1 MDKEQYN
8 KLVGARIHSE
18 RQNKH
23 LTLKELGTLVGIS
36 ESTMQRYEKGKI
48 KSIDIDMIKRFA
60 KALNIPAENLMGWT
74 QNFEESSKKVNR
86 EEPMDDLPPLT
97 YKDER
102 EIARDL
108 EKMLADMDD
117 KNALAATGGTVDD
130 AEDRELLRASLLTSM
145 QLAKRIAK
153 KKFTPKKY
161 RKDEKE

>member
-1 MDKEQYN
+1 MSITEREMYMRE
-8 KLVGARIHSE
+8 LFSRRLSTLIE
-18 RQNKH
+18 RQGIQQND
-23 LTLKELGTLVGIS
+23 LAEQLGVA
-36 ESTMQRYEKGKI
+36 ESTVGKWLLK
-48 KSIDIDMIKRFA
+48 KSMPR
-60 KALNIPAENLMGWT
+60 MGT
-74 QNFEESSKKVNR
+74 VQKLSDLFKVPKSYFLEESAGEKAYEDQS
-86 EEPMDDLPPLT
+86 LPSLKPR
-97 YKDER
+97 DER

-161 RKDEKE
+161 RIEDEK

>member
-1 MDKEQYN
+1 MDIGTLIFTKRKEKGYSQ
-8 KLVGARIHSE
+8 
-18 RQNKH
+18 
-23 LTLKELGTLVGIS
+23 KELADKVGVSEATISRWESGEIKNMKRKNVGMLADALGVSPLVFM
-36 ESTMQRYEKGKI
+36 EWPKEPSTNF
-48 KSIDIDMIKRFA
+48 KSK
-60 KALNIPAENLMGWT
+60 ENT
-74 QNFEESSKKVNR
+74 
-86 EEPMDDLPPLT
+86 DDLPALT

-145 QLAKRIAK
+145 QLAKKIAK

>member
-1 MDKEQYN
+1 MEWPKD
-8 KLVGARIHSE
+8 
-18 RQNKH
+18 
-23 LTLKELGTLVGIS
+23 T
-36 ESTMQRYEKGKI
+36 STNFKGK
-48 KSIDIDMIKRFA
+48 
-60 KALNIPAENLMGWT
+60 EN
-74 QNFEESSKKVNR
+74 
-86 EEPMDDLPPLT
+86 MDDLPPLT

-102 EIARDL
+102 DIVRDL

-130 AEDRELLRASLLTSM
+130 KEDRELLKASLLTSM

>member
-1 MDKEQYN
+1 MGIGSILA
-8 KLVGARIHSE
+8 KLLE
-18 RQNKH
+18 
-23 LTLKELGTLVGIS
+23 
-36 ESTMQRYEKGKI
+36 EKGMTAADLARLADVKVTTI
-48 KSIDIDMIKRFA
+48 YSIIKRDNTKVDLDILIRISNVLQVPVEYFHTGKIDA
-60 KALNIPAENLMGWT
+60 GLPALTP
-74 QNFEESSKKVNR
+74 R
-86 EEPMDDLPPLT
+86 
-97 YKDER
+97 DER

-145 QLAKRIAK
+145 QLAKKIAK

>member
-1 MDKEQYN
+1 MMDIGTLIFTKRKEKGYSQ
-8 KLVGARIHSE
+8 
-18 RQNKH
+18 
-23 LTLKELGTLVGIS
+23 KELADKVGVSEATISRWESGEIKNMKRKNVGMLADALGVSPLVFM
-36 ESTMQRYEKGKI
+36 EWPKDTSTNFKGK
-48 KSIDIDMIKRFA
+48 
-60 KALNIPAENLMGWT
+60 ENMA
-74 QNFEESSKKVNR
+74 
-86 EEPMDDLPPLT
+86 DLPPLT

-102 EIARDL
+102 DIVRDL

-130 AEDRELLRASLLTSM
+130 EEDRELLKASLLTSM